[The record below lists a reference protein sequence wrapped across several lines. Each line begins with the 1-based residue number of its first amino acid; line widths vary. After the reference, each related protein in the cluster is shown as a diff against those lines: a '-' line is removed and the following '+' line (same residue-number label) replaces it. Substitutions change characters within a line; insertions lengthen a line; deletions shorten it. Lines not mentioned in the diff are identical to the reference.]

1 MSSKKAYPI
10 TQKRRAIM
18 YDSDSASESSEINQ
32 PNTEAPNTNIITL
45 SKEPLALLNRQYV
58 ELKYDIKQIF
68 NKLESIER
76 LLNNVAVT
84 GSNSGIVDG
93 EKSFLDQLPL
103 ASVTEMNNFDT
114 MISESSEKFNL
125 LVQLLYLVGGDTNK
139 KIIYNMLHKLMTNEA
154 ATFYSGQGRKKKLS
168 FIHLKLYDAV
178 TVATRRRQASITDV
192 EIKQTISLFLASA
205 QSRLK

>member
-1 MSSKKAYPI
+1 MSSKRAYRI
-10 TQKRRAIM
+10 IQKLPAILS
-18 YDSDSASESSEINQ
+18 DSDSASESSENQ
-32 PNTEAPNTNIITL
+32 QANTKAPNTNNITL
-45 SKEPLALLNRQYV
+45 NEEPLALLNRQYI

-68 NKLESIER
+68 NKLECIER

-125 LVQLLYLVGGDTNK
+125 LGCIPQNLY
-139 KIIYNMLHKLMTNEA
+139 
-154 ATFYSGQGRKKKLS
+154 R
-168 FIHLKLYDAV
+168 
-178 TVATRRRQASITDV
+178 
-192 EIKQTISLFLASA
+192 
-205 QSRLK
+205 